1 VGVAVL
7 VGYFAGV
14 VGGIVLFALAA
25 AAALLR
31 VLATGPP
38 DRRGPLTAAE
48 RDGPERDGAGRR
60 RALVVAN
67 EAVGDP
73 ALWDQMQGE
82 GDAPPAIEVLA
93 PVLQSRTHFV
103 TTDIDRETRDA
114 RRRLWETVTSARQH
128 GVEASGEVGDPIDPL
143 QGLAD
148 ELRRY
153 KVEEVIVATHSP
165 NQENWVETEMLT
177 HLHKELDIPVRHVV
191 VDRPAMW

>member
-1 VGVAVL
+1 MGIASPRGKFVRLPIQSEADAFRLTCGLAVAVGVAVL

-82 GDAPPAIEVLA
+82 GDAPPAIE
-93 PVLQSRTHFV
+93 
-103 TTDIDRETRDA
+103 
-114 RRRLWETVTSARQH
+114 
-128 GVEASGEVGDPIDPL
+128 
-143 QGLAD
+143 
-148 ELRRY
+148 
-153 KVEEVIVATHSP
+153 
-165 NQENWVETEMLT
+165 
-177 HLHKELDIPVRHVV
+177 
-191 VDRPAMW
+191 